1 MNNDPLLATPCA
13 CGSLAL
19 VRVTGDLDCFSSAG
33 LDAYTATL
41 MRDGRC
47 HLVLELS
54 GVGFCDSAGLNA
66 LVRLWHRTREANGSL
81 TLAAVT
87 APVLHVIEITSLHEL
102 LTVVPTT
109 SHALAE
115 HAFTQEQ
122 CQVELPGLHTEHD
135 APPGENHG
143 EAPALS

>member
-1 MNNDPLLATPCA
+1 MSSSETWVPRF
-13 CGSLAL
+13 
-19 VRVTGDLDCFSSAG
+19 VSAG

-47 HLVLELS
+47 HLVLDLS

-66 LVRLWHRTREANGSL
+66 LVRLWNGTREASGSL
-81 TLAAVT
+81 VLAAVT
-87 APVLHVIEITSLHEL
+87 APVLRVIEITGLHEL
-102 LTVVPTT
+102 LTIVPTT

-122 CQVELPGLHTEHD
+122 CQVELPGLRAEHD
-135 APPGENHG
+135 APYGENQG
-143 EAPALS
+143 EEPALS